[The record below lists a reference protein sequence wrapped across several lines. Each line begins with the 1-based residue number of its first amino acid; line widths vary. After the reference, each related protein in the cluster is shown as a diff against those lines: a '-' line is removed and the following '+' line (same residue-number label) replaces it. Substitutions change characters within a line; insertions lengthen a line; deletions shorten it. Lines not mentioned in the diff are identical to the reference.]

1 MIIIRDINN
10 NFASDTKTS
19 ITCNND
25 RNNDTYYY
33 TRVVKRGN
41 SIQATV
47 TLKLQPGGLYGN
59 ITLRLFFSEI

>member
-19 ITCNND
+19 ITYNND

-33 TRVVKRGN
+33 TRVAKRGN

-47 TLKLQPGGLYGN
+47 TLKL
-59 ITLRLFFSEI
+59 